1 MKINDAPGYGEEPE
15 VAYDPSSFDVEPAG
29 QDEPK
34 NGIQTTKADQDEP
47 SKSSQP
53 EPFGINMKEDG

>member
-1 MKINDAPGYGEEPE
+1 MKTNDAPGYGEEPE
-15 VAYDPSSFDVEPAG
+15 IAYDPSSFDVEPSG

-34 NGIQTTKADQDEP
+34 NGTQTAKTDQDEP
-47 SKSSQP
+47 TKPSQS